1 MIYCYLSVTWKEI
14 SPEQKGTK
22 MDEILQIIDK
32 ARNLPMD
39 HEPNVSD
46 MWDMIN
52 AIEKIAQDNLNDVIP
67 PWQREGKDE

>member
-1 MIYCYLSVTWKEI
+1 
-14 SPEQKGTK
+14 

-52 AIEKIAQDNLNDVIP
+52 AIEKIAQDDLNDVIP